1 MGKAS
6 QQLKPVQN
14 QEIWRAFDSWLLSR
28 LIFSSEACVNNTP
41 VEGFGRISHCYG
53 FIPEGEHFSHFRYNG
68 LGTTGGVRAKGAY
81 NSRFECRCL
90 LGEGRNEEKEWP
102 GGALPGRQGAPP
114 RVWRGECFKGRI
126 EWAEPFCFLGR
137 ALSLESGRLISPP
150 RSAGT
155 GNCDQ
160 PRGWAWV
167 PHRDLGEAP
176 NFLSCV

>member
-81 NSRFECRCL
+81 NLQVWMLVSARWGKEW
-90 LGEGRNEEKEWP
+90 GEGMAGRGATWETRGPSKGVERWVLQGQNRMSRTLLFPGKSSQPWVRKTDFSSQVRRNRELWS
-102 GGALPGRQGAPP
+102 A
-114 RVWRGECFKGRI
+114 KG
-126 EWAEPFCFLGR
+126 LG
-137 ALSLESGRLISPP
+137 LSSS
-150 RSAGT
+150 
-155 GNCDQ
+155 
-160 PRGWAWV
+160 
-167 PHRDLGEAP
+167 
-176 NFLSCV
+176 